1 MRQLWK
7 NCQGTTQIF
16 QEVHIRAKRWPWHW
30 NQLSSPQCPTTL
42 PFACMQVVWIPL
54 WYQQNQ
60 ISESAAFPQQ
70 FALRFRQ
77 IHLMLPTWW
86 WKRWRK
92 HCKMVFSV
100 RCFNNLR
107 FFSSRWICWW
117 KGSIQEAGTKRKLQ
131 SLIIA
136 LISSVCTYLHILI
149 LTYTPLHLSNRS
161 ASNEHSKHRCCFLL
175 NHRTF
180 QPLYSILTEA
190 SAVHRCQSA
199 EISRNRLL
207 GRQIFYFNPDSNDQD
222 VNCHPFIYIPNWY
235 LIPTVG
241 IGLPHKPSPMNGQG
255 VYHTFIIILN
265 YFPKST
271 IFTIKT
277 RTTDHKKSV
286 WRSLLTILQ
295 KINQNS
301 SWLIIILQTFL

>member
-7 NCQGTTQIF
+7 NCQGTTKIF

-42 PFACMQVVWIPL
+42 PFACMQVAWIPL

-131 SLIIA
+131 SLHWFQVYALTCTFSYLLTPLYTYQTEARQMSIASTGVVFCWIIA
-136 LISSVCTYLHILI
+136 LFNLCIESSLKPRRFIVAKVRKSAETDGWVGRFFTSTLI
-149 LTYTPLHLSNRS
+149 LTIKMST
-161 ASNEHSKHRCCFLL
+161 AI
-175 NHRTF
+175 
-180 QPLYSILTEA
+180 PLYTYRIGIWFQQLG
-190 SAVHRCQSA
+190 SAC
-199 EISRNRLL
+199 
-207 GRQIFYFNPDSNDQD
+207 
-222 VNCHPFIYIPNWY
+222 
-235 LIPTVG
+235 PTSHHHWTARG
-241 IGLPHKPSPMNGQG
+241 CI
-255 VYHTFIIILN
+255 
-265 YFPKST
+265 
-271 IFTIKT
+271 T
-277 RTTDHKKSV
+277 R
-286 WRSLLTILQ
+286 
-295 KINQNS
+295 S
-301 SWLIIILQTFL
+301 SSF